1 MANKNVKNDC
11 RFAKQGWEKNICNG
25 CMALKD
31 MYCKNDGKCAFYKPK
46 TSEYGSCK
54 ECEFFLKDAHEKV
67 DSCINKQSSLLGMV
81 VTSDFGCN
89 QFRKKSN

>member
-1 MANKNVKNDC
+1 MANKNVKDDC
-11 RFAKQGWEKNICNG
+11 RFAKKGWEKDICKG

-54 ECEFFLKDAHEKV
+54 ECKFYEYNAHEKDFICTNTESTQFALIQTS
-67 DSCINKQSSLLGMV
+67 DSC
-81 VTSDFGCN
+81 CN
-89 QFRKKSN
+89 QFRKKNN